1 MESGIQSS
9 FIPQEAE
16 VVVSNN
22 DRYASNT
29 DGLSDLFTLFAV
41 VLFVA
46 SLALAGGVFL
56 YEQFLSAQTT
66 QKIEDLARA
75 KAAFDPALVQRL
87 IRLDDRMRIA
97 EQILETHPAPSVLFD
112 ALNMS
117 TLTTVSFGSFAYDA
131 TDPKNITVTMNGIAK
146 SVNSVALQDDVFS
159 KNDVV
164 TNPIFTGIARQVDGV
179 HFSVKTNVNFN
190 AIRYDK
196 IITPSP
202 AAQPAGA
209 ALPGGALPVTPTS
222 PFNTQAPATP

>member
-22 DRYASNT
+22 DRYAGST

-56 YEQFLSAQTT
+56 YEQFLSTQTS

-87 IRLDDRMRIA
+87 IRLDDRMRTA
-97 EQILETHPAPSVLFD
+97 QQLLEAHPAPSVVLE
-112 ALNMS
+112 ALNQS
-117 TLTTVSFGSFAYDA
+117 TLTTVSFGSFGYDA
-131 TDPKNITVTMNGIAK
+131 ADAKNITVTMSGLARSI
-146 SVNSVALQDDVFS
+146 NSVALQDDVFS
-159 KNDVV
+159 KNDVL
-164 TNPIFTGIARQVDGV
+164 TNPIFTGIARQADGV
-179 HFSVKTNVNFN
+179 HFNVKTDVNHT
-190 AIRYDK
+190 ALKYSK
-196 IITPSP
+196 LVVP
-202 AAQPAGA
+202 AAPASDQGA
-209 ALPGGALPVTPTS
+209 TQQGLPVSNS
-222 PFNTQAPATP
+222 PFNREMQPAQ